1 MSSVGVINLRN
12 LYSTYDPTEVKG
24 KINEGP
30 PFSGS
35 LFYKNI
41 PYGNS
46 SIELKV
52 ELNSVE
58 KANFFSG
65 KRVDIFT
72 LEYSPPCNSNIKKN
86 SYGGITLSDGNRI
99 DKKNIPVNIFIDGV
113 QQKYSYTDIST
124 VSTDKKEVTIQE
136 LDVKSR
142 YYLQKHFNI
151 YGFGDVK
158 DFGRSS
164 RFQSGFEEGNIIFHL
179 NSGERISY
187 NLFDTG
193 HGDRESM
200 LKKYSDNKTAYSDQ
214 LHID

>member
-1 MSSVGVINLRN
+1 
-12 LYSTYDPTEVKG
+12 
-24 KINEGP
+24 
-30 PFSGS
+30 
-35 LFYKNI
+35 
-41 PYGNS
+41 
-46 SIELKV
+46 
-52 ELNSVE
+52 
-58 KANFFSG
+58 
-65 KRVDIFT
+65 
-72 LEYSPPCNSNIKKN
+72 
-86 SYGGITLSDGNRI
+86 
-99 DKKNIPVNIFIDGV
+99 VNIFIDGV

-193 HGDRESM
+193 
-200 LKKYSDNKTAYSDQ
+200 
-214 LHID
+214 